1 MKITIAILLSA
12 FALSSCNTFIGFA
25 RDMRQAADGL
35 EKTAHGHKGGD
46 NADTA
51 APTY

>member
-1 MKITIAILLSA
+1 MKTLFAILLAA
-12 FALSSCNTFIGFA
+12 FALSSCNTAIGFA
-25 RDMRQAADGL
+25 RDIRQAADGL

-46 NADTA
+46 NAETA